1 MKLIDIIDGLNP
13 IVTSG
18 NTEIDIIEIAYDSRK
33 VKKGSLF
40 VCIDGMD
47 FDGHR
52 YINDAI
58 DSGAVAILVQKDVN
72 VSDNI
77 CVVKVSDTRYGLAF
91 VSNKFFG
98 NPSSKMNLIGA
109 TGTKGKTT
117 TTFMIKYILEAAGRK
132 TGLIGSVAKY
142 IGGEEYYMPRT
153 TPESYE
159 LQLLFKEMV
168 EKNVQDV
175 IIEASSQGL
184 KYRRTGFCDF
194 DIGIFTNLY
203 NDHIAPGEHTDI
215 NDYFNSKKL
224 LFNMCKT
231 GFINIDSPYSEE
243 IIRDAKCD
251 IFTYGI
257 NKKADIIAEE
267 IITNAGDSQFV
278 VRSPWINDK
287 IQINMPGLFNVYNA
301 LAAVGVCAFMGIDSD
316 SIKNGLFICK
326 VKGRAE
332 KVETGRNFTVIIDH
346 AHNQD
351 SLENILNSLK
361 ETSKGR
367 IICVFGC
374 GGNRAKD
381 RRYGMGEISGKYADF
396 TIITSDNPR
405 TEDPDSITKDIEIGM
420 KKTNGKY
427 IIIVDRTSAIKYALE
442 NACKDD
448 VILLAGKGDETYQEF
463 KDKTIH
469 FDEREVVKELLEEL
483 V

>member
-1 MKLIDIIDGLNP
+1 LKLKDLIEGLNP
-13 IVTSG
+13 VIMTGSTE
-18 NTEIDIIEIAYDSRK
+18 TEISDIAYDSRK

-40 VCIDGMD
+40 VCIEGMET
-47 FDGHR
+47 DGHK
-52 YINDAI
+52 YIDDAI
-58 DSGAVAILVQKDVN
+58 DSGAAAVLIQKDADIP
-72 VSDNI
+72 DNI
-77 CVVKVSDTRYGLAF
+77 SVVKIPDTRYGLAY
-91 VSNKFFG
+91 VSSRFFG
-98 NPSSKMNLIGA
+98 NPSSKVNLIGA

-117 TTFMIKYILEAAGRK
+117 TTFMIKFILEAAGRK

-142 IGGEEYYMPRT
+142 IGSDEYYMPRT

-159 LQLLFKEMV
+159 LQLLFNEMV
-168 EKNVQDV
+168 SSNVTDV
-175 IIEASSQGL
+175 IIEAASQGL
-184 KYRRTGFCDF
+184 KYKRTDFCDF

-215 NDYFNSKKL
+215 DDYFQSKKL
-224 LFNMCKT
+224 LFSMCKT
-231 GFINIDSPYSEE
+231 GFVNADSTYSAE
-243 IIRDAKCD
+243 IIRDAKCS

-257 NKKADIIAEE
+257 DNKADITAEN
-267 IITNAGDSQFV
+267 IITNAGDSEFYV
-278 VRSPWINDK
+278 KCPWINDK

-301 LAAVGVCAFMGIDSD
+301 LAAIGVCGFMDIDSD
-316 SIKNGLFICK
+316 SIKQGLLNCK

-332 KVETGRNFTVIIDH
+332 KVETGRDFTVIIDH

-351 SLENILNSLK
+351 SLENILKALK
-361 ETSKGR
+361 QTSKGR
-367 IICVFGC
+367 VISLFGC

-381 RRYGMGEISGKYADF
+381 RRYGMGEVSGNYADF

-405 TEDPDSITKDIEIGM
+405 SEDPESITKDIETGM
-420 KKTNGKY
+420 IKTNGKY

-469 FDEREVVKELLEEL
+469 FDEREVVRGLLEEL
-483 V
+483 A